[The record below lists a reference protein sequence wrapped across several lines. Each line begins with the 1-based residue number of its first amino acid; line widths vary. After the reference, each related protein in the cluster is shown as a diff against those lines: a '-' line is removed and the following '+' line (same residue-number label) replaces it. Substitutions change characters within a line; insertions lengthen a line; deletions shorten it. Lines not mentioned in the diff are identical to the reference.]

1 MPIVNAELNNAAVV
15 EAPFTVPAGQTWA
28 ITTIMVC
35 NNIGASRS
43 FSLYAVMN
51 SESHSNKN
59 RIVNTAQVD
68 AADTFVMDSEK
79 LILEAGDKL
88 VFEQSGGSVADLSA
102 TVSYIIV

>member
-1 MPIVNAELNNAAVV
+1 MPIVNAVLNNAAVV
-15 EAPFTVPAGQTWA
+15 EVPFTVPAGQTWA

-51 SESHSNKN
+51 GDPHGNKN

-79 LILEAGDKL
+79 LILEADDKL

>member
-1 MPIVNAELNNAAVV
+1 MPIVNAELSNAVV
-15 EAPFTVPAGQTWA
+15 IEAPFTVPAGQTWA

-51 SESHSNKN
+51 GDAHVSKN